1 MRITNLEVTN
11 FQGLRH
17 AALVVSEPLLLVAG
31 HNGAGKSSLLD
42 AISMAITGQPRRV
55 NLKKDIGQLL
65 TEGEK
70 RGIVHLDMI
79 GADGTETACGVQLPS
94 GKGTGLAPSTYQPY
108 VLDATLFSAL
118 DGKERR
124 KMLFDLSGVKV
135 KPDEVTAKLIERGAD
150 AKLADQVKPMLRAGF
165 PAAAEQAK
173 DGASEARGA
182 WKAITG
188 EAYGSLKADGWKP
201 DLPPTEVSQ
210 ADLDAAAKAQQQ
222 LDEDLADASETLG
235 THKAAAQQASQLNA
249 RIAELKELAEL
260 VERRQQKLDRDT
272 GDLTHWTS
280 QLEQATAAASG
291 GKKGL
296 IHDMARTLAEFEE
309 IVAGS
314 DGYAIDDN
322 LCRWPSTKAADMLVN
337 VMEAYRAEHGV
348 PDAVASAEEAKRVP
362 EYQGYVDNITRTV
375 NNSQRDLDQA
385 KQAAATL
392 AELEQNKPTALP
404 ANAIESAEELITKL
418 RQDRDAARAKFEA
431 LNEASKAYAEYDQV
445 IAKAAEHH
453 AAVKSWTLIAEALA
467 PDGIPAEI
475 LASALGPFNELLANL
490 SGIAGWAEVTITD
503 AIDITAGGRQYGLLS
518 ESEKWRADTL
528 LTLAIAHLSGE
539 RFVMID
545 RLDVLDL
552 PSRSQA
558 IKLMMNVTQT
568 DLIDQ
573 VIVAGTLKA
582 PMAKVPD
589 GMQAMWLEGGSSEQ
603 QQAAAA

>member
-55 NLKKDIGQLL
+55 NLKKDIGQLV

-70 RGIVHLDMI
+70 RGIVHLDVI
-79 GADGTETACGVQLPS
+79 GVDGTETACGIQLPS
-94 GKGTGLAPSTYQPY
+94 GKGTGLPPSTYQTF
-108 VLDATLFSAL
+108 VLDATRFSAL

-135 KPDEVTAKLIERGAD
+135 NPAEVTAKLIERGAD
-150 AKLADQVKPMLRAGF
+150 AKLAEQVKPMLRAGF

-173 DGASEARGA
+173 EGASESRGA

-188 EAYGSLKADGWKP
+188 EAYGSLKAEGWAP
-201 DLPPTEVSQ
+201 ELPPADISQ
-210 ADLDAAAKAQQQ
+210 TDLDFAAAALAELEQ
-222 LDEDLADASETLG
+222 DLADASETLG
-235 THKAAAQQASQLNA
+235 THKATAQQASQLSA
-249 RIAELKELAEL
+249 RITELKALAEL
-260 VERRQQKLDRDT
+260 VDRRQMKLDRDSA
-272 GDLTHWTS
+272 DLTHWTD
-280 QLEQATAAASG
+280 QLDSAKSAAAG
-291 GKKGL
+291 GKQGL
-296 IHDMARTLAEFEE
+296 IHDMARALSEMED
-309 IVAGS
+309 IIGGS
-314 DGYAIDDN
+314 DGYVVDN
-322 LCRWPSTKAADMLVN
+322 NVCRWPSTKVAEMVVE
-337 VMEAYRAEHGV
+337 VMQQYRVEHGA
-348 PDAVASAEEAKRVP
+348 PDAEGNAEEAKRVP

-375 NNSQRDLDQA
+375 ANSQRDLDQA
-385 KQAAATL
+385 KQAAAAL
-392 AELEQNKPTALP
+392 AELEKEKPTALP
-404 ANAIESAEELITKL
+404 ANAIEVAEAQIAKL
-418 RQDRDAARAKFEA
+418 RQDRDAARAKHEA
-431 LNEASKAYAEYDQV
+431 LNEASKAIAEHDQV

-453 AAVKSWTLIAEALA
+453 AAVRSWTLIAEALA

-475 LASALGPFNELLANL
+475 LASALGPFNNLLADL
-490 SGIAGWAEVTITD
+490 SGIAGWAQVTITD

-552 PSRSQA
+552 PSRNQA

-573 VIVAGTLKA
+573 VIIAGTLKA
-582 PMAKVPD
+582 PMANVPA
-589 GMQAMWLEGGSSEQ
+589 GMQAMWLEAGHSDQ
-603 QQAAAA
+603 QHAAAA